1 MTTRDEALALF
12 DARFGG
18 EPNFIIRAPGRVNLI
33 GEHTDYND
41 GFVLPMAIERA
52 TWVALRPRP
61 DRMVSIASVGHED
74 VAFDLNDFERGDD
87 GWAEYVK
94 GVAWAIGSKEL
105 SGWEGAFAS
114 DIPIGAGLSSSAALE
129 IAAALAFST
138 ASNLP
143 WEPTAAAVDAQRC
156 ENEWMGLG
164 SGIMDQL
171 IIATA
176 EEGNATLID
185 CRTLNLHPAPL
196 PDGVAI
202 VILDTGTRR
211 ELVGSEYDDRRSA
224 CERASAAAGVEALR
238 DLAVTDMNDLADVV
252 DPVTFRR
259 ARHVVTENAR
269 TVEAATALETGDV
282 IRFGRLMA
290 ESHRSL
296 RDDYEVSSSALDL
309 MVDIASGLDGCLGAR
324 MTGAGFGGCAV
335 ALVRNDEANR
345 FAGEVAD
352 RYSAASDNESLV
364 YVTGAAAGALIDPIE
379 GRSS

>member
-1 MTTRDEALALF
+1 LTTRDEALALF